1 MIGLLGSHYHY
12 SLFIIE
18 KSPFFVNP
26 SNHTSVSPQQV
37 INAIDHTFL
46 KLPHKEAEGYQQVER
61 LCQEAQQY
69 GFAAVC
75 VRPIH
80 FTVARQ
86 ALGVSSPIALA
97 GVVGFPEQP
106 LTKALEAQHPVI
118 GAVNSTTKLQ
128 EISSAQMEGVDELDV
143 VINSAYFKTD
153 CEVGGSFTQ
162 EELRAIVTC
171 ADELPIKLILETDL
185 LTPAQIERAV
195 ALAVDCG
202 IHTIKTSTGFITD
215 GVGATVETVALIR
228 QTLEGLGATH
238 VGIKASGGVKTY
250 AQAVALMHSGAT
262 RIGTSNGVAIAQEA
276 MALLG

>member
-1 MIGLLGSHYHY
+1 MTRIITPQHVIKALEHTLLKWDCKEPESH
-12 SLFIIE
+12 L
-18 KSPFFVNP
+18 
-26 SNHTSVSPQQV
+26 
-37 INAIDHTFL
+37 L
-46 KLPHKEAEGYQQVER
+46 VER

-80 FTVARQ
+80 FTTARY
-86 ALGVSSPIALA
+86 ALGVTSCVALA

-106 LTKALEAQHPVI
+106 LTKAIEKDHPVI

-153 CEVGGSFTQ
+153 LEVGGSFTAD
-162 EELRAIVTC
+162 ELTGLRTC

-185 LTPAQIERAV
+185 LTTEEIQKAV
-195 ALAVDCG
+195 TIAVSCG
-202 IHTIKTSTGFITD
+202 IDTIKTSTGFITD
-215 GVGATVETVALIR
+215 GVGATVAVVTLIR
-228 QTLEGLGATH
+228 ETLDSLGATH

-250 AQAVALMHSGAT
+250 AQALALMQAGAT
-262 RIGTSNGVAIAQEA
+262 RIGSSNCVDIAQEA